1 MTWYLKGIKDDGTFT
16 YTDCMDEKDFLKRAR
31 SLLVVR
37 ASLPE
42 TKPYELFTNQVLNYT
57 GNEPFN
63 FRTPPVFSTHSYVK
77 ASIYFILIN
86 FSVFSL

>member
-1 MTWYLKGIKDDGTFT
+1 
-16 YTDCMDEKDFLKRAR
+16 MDEKDFLKRAR

-77 ASIYFILIN
+77 ASFFFYINQFFCFECLTLILI
-86 FSVFSL
+86 LIK